1 MPWEVI
7 SSSEFEEWL
16 RVQNSTDQEKIEAA
30 VQALALGGPSL
41 KRPLVG
47 KVEGSYISNLKE
59 LIPMSSN
66 IRILF
71 VFDPMRRAILLLG
84 GDKSIDFQGWYKKSI
99 PRAELI
105 YEKFLKEEGLK

>member
-7 SSSEFEEWL
+7 SSSDFEEWL
-16 RVQNSTDQEKIEAA
+16 RNLNSTDQEKIEAA

-47 KVEGSYISNLKE
+47 KVEGSYLSNLKE

-71 VFDPMRRAILLLG
+71 IFDPLRRAVLLLG
-84 GDKSIDFQGWYKKSI
+84 GDKSIDFQGWYKKNI

-105 YEKFLKEEGLK
+105 YERFLNEEGLK